1 MIVPCTL
8 APYPFLSL
16 TLEQM
21 TGVTK
26 DTSTVALITISCN
39 CLLLPALWAPWGA
52 VPASYSSVYSSAWCE
67 RECFTVW
74 GLTCCQHLNKNKTAI
89 SKRNGYYR
97 REYVKEYN
105 TVINRTTLNLF
116 IQQVFISNYCMLS
129 TSPNIGDTAVNKMDK
144 IPCSHEVC
152 ILMREM
158 NSK

>member
-1 MIVPCTL
+1 MNV
-8 APYPFLSL
+8 ALSL
-16 TLEQM
+16 INMGT
-21 TGVTK
+21 TI
-26 DTSTVALITISCN
+26 TSFRIINS
-39 CLLLPALWAPWGA
+39 
-52 VPASYSSVYSSAWCE
+52 
-67 RECFTVW
+67 
-74 GLTCCQHLNKNKTAI
+74 KTAI